1 MVSASVFR
9 QLTTQHPLVL
19 TLEQNLVSLPKETS
33 CERFDQFSKSARN
46 FSYSQAQ
53 ELICQFFLDGLKQ
66 YSPES
71 ILQRFKYLWIE
82 PTQALNSKPRR
93 ALELI
98 LSSGSEQTFINTLKR
113 SIYILV
119 NNWST
124 ARQQNYVQQLL
135 QLLSTFPSLQKTS
148 PVTLKRL
155 MLWRCNF
162 VNSQDYQEL
171 KLFASKYENRHQEHW
186 SQRYSSYLLVSQ
198 SVDERKPLEQQ
209 EAARTYSKEL
219 KERFQ
224 FELAMYTARSSSSAV
239 ACQENTSHN
248 PTYLG
253 DGVLRLIQN
262 ILKKRGRF
270 SYASLA
276 RIFLNQTQRICY
288 RDFKQNLLDYLLF
301 STDDPSLA
309 KTIKT
314 QLTSPLNTLYQNY
327 HDRMWD
333 NDLLLRTG
341 KRLIEYLTTVDK
353 KQPSRLFIL
362 LMAQGKSLHLAIML
376 LKIVLLCPQT
386 HTHLECCLAQL
397 VQHYKNK
404 SETEC
409 QWLIDFLEII
419 QLTLTIYVEDVRYNL
434 VKMHEYQPEVVGNS
448 EENIYRIFSQL
459 KREAQK
465 YHRAA

>member
-33 CERFDQFSKSARN
+33 CERFDQFSKSARKL
-46 FSYSQAQ
+46 SYSQAQ
-53 ELICQFFLDGLKQ
+53 ELICQFFLDGLEQ

-82 PTQALNSKPRR
+82 PTQALNSTPRQ

-135 QLLSTFPSLQKTS
+135 QLLSTFPNVQKTS

-155 MLWRCNF
+155 MLWRRNF

-171 KLFASKYENRHQEHW
+171 KLFTSKYENRHQEHW

-198 SVDERKPLEQQ
+198 SVDVKKPLEQQ

-224 FELAMYTARSSSSAV
+224 FELAMYTARSSAV
-239 ACQENTSHN
+239 TCPDNTSPN

-253 DGVLRLIQN
+253 DGVLRLIQK

-276 RIFLNQTQRICY
+276 RIFLNQTQRIRY
-288 RDFKQNLLDYLLF
+288 KDFKQNLLNYLLF
-301 STDDPSLA
+301 SSDDPGLA
-309 KTIKT
+309 EIIKS
-314 QLTSPLNTLYQNY
+314 QLTSPLNTLYQSY
-327 HDRMWD
+327 HDQTWD
-333 NDLLLRTG
+333 DDLLLRTA
-341 KRLIEYLTTVDK
+341 KRLIEYFTTIDK
-353 KQPSRLFIL
+353 KHPSRLFIL
-362 LMAQGKSLHLAIML
+362 LMAQGKSLHLAIIL
-376 LKIVLLCPQT
+376 LKIVLLCPQS

-404 SETEC
+404 PEVEC
-409 QWLIDFLEII
+409 QWLIDFLEVI

-434 VKMHEYQPEVVGNS
+434 VKMQDHQPQAVGNA
-448 EENIYRIFSQL
+448 EGDIYRIFSQF
-459 KREAQK
+459 KRGAKK
-465 YHRAA
+465 YQRAA